1 MSSAE
6 DQSEERV
13 KVDRK
18 RFEQMLSDPLSIG
31 CDADS
36 FFRRVM
42 RSTNTQI
49 MWPPKL
55 KPGTKSKK
63 DPHVRI
69 TGSPNSINAAKEI
82 IFEQLDTRRNRVTLK
97 MDVAFTDHSHI
108 IGKGGRSIQR
118 VMDETGCHIHFPDSN
133 RTNTAEKSNQVSIA
147 GSAEG
152 VEQSRCRIREMLPIN
167 LQFDLPLN
175 NGLHSPP
182 TLDPQSPHL
191 QAIQQTYG
199 ITITFRCDGG
209 SKCSNNSYFASSRII
224 TVAVRGARS
233 HLFGLRQGLSVLIEY
248 LTGFRANSINVPLTM
263 TIDVAVQHHAFIAG
277 RANCNIRSIMQ
288 STGAVISMPD
298 LTSLSCA
305 SSTSSLTSS
314 GQNQQLSNSSGLDG
328 ACSSSN
334 SASALDTP
342 HSMSMGLA
350 PSLPTTSSSIS
361 DLTSICATSGL
372 GQQQLSVSSSSS
384 SLINSLSNQTFH
396 GSNPN
401 LATSSVAASLGNV
414 IGGSGGLGNRK
425 TAIVIKGQ
433 NFESVYSA
441 WQELLGY
448 LPLILIF
455 DLKEGQ
461 DLDAVLV
468 TKLMEQMRQISI
480 LIKPKQRQNT
490 KSIVVRG
497 PERDSRL
504 LFEVRRQILKLDD
517 SEVPQFA
524 ALEHQQI
531 QQTTNQVHQKPQ
543 QASPTAT
550 KTTTINNNTLIQQPT
565 SADLQM
571 KAIRAILD
579 PNLERARHPTPYWA
593 GLGFSKSVSE
603 PKMKDKVTVGSL
615 FSSNLIDERRISYS
629 NEGIIHDLAN
639 SLQSLSSIGR
649 PTSSKIFTEMNQNN
663 NANLMSMNNNN
674 NNNSNN
680 NNLNY
685 INNNTNSNCS
695 PGANSNNNNMILE
708 KKLNNLASCMIDPN
722 NNLMSHNSNID
733 HSNGNSQSNGS
744 GNSNNNIVSPNS
756 AQPNLNNN
764 HKISSCLRLAV
775 FLGRIGLV
783 QYLGLFTQHDI
794 DLEMLVGLTEADFTE
809 LGLPYFHRRKL
820 AIAISEVK
828 STIQNERVAA
838 FTSSLSSTF
847 DAAPGA
853 ERSKRQKAR
862 CSQGELS
869 DIWSM

>member
-1 MSSAE
+1 MDADRAVDEVDLVTTMGLVSHQEEEEGTDQHLHRHHNHQHQQEQQQQQQQQHHEHQNHHQQHYHPHNHQGDGLADESDGEAAMSGDFQQQHHELEAG
-6 DQSEERV
+6 DIPPTRINILEERV

-18 RFEQMLSDPLSIG
+18 RFEQMLGENSTIG
-31 CDADS
+31 CNADS

-152 VEQSRCRIREMLPIN
+152 VEQSRCRIREMLPIT

-182 TLDPQSPHL
+182 TLDPQSPQL

-199 ITITFRCDGG
+199 ITISFRCDG
-209 SKCSNNSYFASSRII
+209 SKCNNNSYFASSRII

-248 LTGFRANSINVPLTM
+248 LTGFRANTINVPLTM
-263 TIDVAVQHHAFIAG
+263 TIDVAIQHHSFIAG
-277 RANCNIRSIMQ
+277 RANCNLRSIMQ
-288 STGAVISMPD
+288 STGAVITMPD
-298 LTSLSCA
+298 LNITNLSCTA
-305 SSTSSLTSS
+305 SSGGIATASLMNENPLTSPQQTS
-314 GQNQQLSNSSGLDG
+314 FMTALTNSTNNQQTLHG
-328 ACSSSN
+328 SSSN
-334 SASALDTP
+334 L
-342 HSMSMGLA
+342 LA
-350 PSLPTTSSSIS
+350 
-361 DLTSICATSGL
+361 
-372 GQQQLSVSSSSS
+372 
-384 SLINSLSNQTFH
+384 SLSN
-396 GSNPN
+396 
-401 LATSSVAASLGNV
+401 
-414 IGGSGGLGNRK
+414 IGNRK
-425 TAIVIKGQ
+425 TAIVIRGQ
-433 NFESVYSA
+433 NFESVYNA

-461 DLDAVLV
+461 DLDPVQV

-480 LIKPKQRQNT
+480 LVKPKQRQNT

-504 LFEVRRQILKLDD
+504 LFEVRKQILKLDD
-517 SEVPQFA
+517 PELPK
-524 ALEHQQI
+524 ALLKLELEPKQEHPERQITSQQ
-531 QQTTNQVHQKPQ
+531 QQQQQLQHQALTIKQQQNQPQ
-543 QASPTAT
+543 QQQHQPPSPE
-550 KTTTINNNTLIQQPT
+550 
-565 SADLQM
+565 LQI
-571 KAIRAILD
+571 KAIRAILQ
-579 PNLERARHPTPYWA
+579 PNLQKARQPTPYWA

-603 PKMKDKVTVGSL
+603 PMIKEKLSIGPLFSNNESREKIATGPL
-615 FSSNLIDERRISYS
+615 FSSNLIDERRISYA
-629 NEGIIHDLAN
+629 NEGVIHDLTG
-639 SLQSLSSIGR
+639 SLQSLQL
-649 PTSSKIFTEMNQNN
+649 PDHQATDV
-663 NANLMSMNNNN
+663 N
-674 NNNSNN
+674 NNNSSCSSGNNSNVNN
-680 NNLNY
+680 NCA
-685 INNNTNSNCS
+685 T
-695 PGANSNNNNMILE
+695 ANIRSNN
-708 KKLNNLASCMIDPN
+708 
-722 NNLMSHNSNID
+722 
-733 HSNGNSQSNGS
+733 
-744 GNSNNNIVSPNS
+744 
-756 AQPNLNNN
+756 
-764 HKISSCLRLAV
+764 KISSCLRLAV

-783 QYLGLFTQHDI
+783 QYLGIFTQHGI
-794 DLEMLVGLTEADFTE
+794 DLEMLFNLNENDFAE
-809 LGLPYFHRRKL
+809 LGLPYVHRRKL

-828 STIQNERVAA
+828 SSIQNEQQRAA
-838 FTSSLSSTF
+838 LSSLTSTF

-853 ERSKRQKAR
+853 ERSRRQKA
-862 CSQGELS
+862 G
-869 DIWSM
+869 DIWSNQS